1 MRPGKLHSVLA
12 LVLVGACMSNDP
24 KSQPSTETTPPT
36 TASASTPTIVT
47 SFAELKAAAGK
58 VVRVTGRVQHEKLG
72 DTVMVE
78 EGLDVLC
85 PDLRLP
91 DGVTEATLEGRL
103 ELWEPPVAETNDK
116 GEISQG
122 VAEG

>member
-1 MRPGKLHSVLA
+1 MRRGSLLSVL
-12 LVLVGACMSNDP
+12 LLTGACVSSDP
-24 KSQPSTETTPPT
+24 KPRTVST
-36 TASASTPTIVT
+36 
-47 SFAELKAAAGK
+47 FAELKASEGQ
-58 VVRVTGRVQHEKLG
+58 VIRVKGAVQHEKLG
-72 DTVMVE
+72 DTVLVE

-103 ELWEPPVAETNDK
+103 ELWSPPVAEVNDD

-122 VAEG
+122 VTEETRRWVLRDCKPI